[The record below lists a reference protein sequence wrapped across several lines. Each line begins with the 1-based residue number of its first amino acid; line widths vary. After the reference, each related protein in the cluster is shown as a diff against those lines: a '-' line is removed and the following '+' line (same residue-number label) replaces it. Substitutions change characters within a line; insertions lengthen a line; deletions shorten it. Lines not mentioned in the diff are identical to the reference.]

1 MIWTDVPDGV
11 LVQGITGSA
20 GRAHLARMRDAG
32 TPVVAGTSPG
42 HEGESVDGIPV
53 YDTVVQARRYHAFAT
68 TVQFVP
74 GKQTLHATAEALRAG
89 VKLVVA
95 LAEGVP
101 VWDAIELRALAREHG
116 ALVLGPNTAGAIR
129 PARWKLGIMPHA
141 LYSRGHVGVLSR
153 SGSVMHDVAYA
164 LGRAGIG
171 QSTCVDIG
179 GDRVV
184 GNDIIEV
191 YRQFLLDDQTDE
203 ILIVGEIGSDKEER
217 LAAYLQREGIGK
229 PTVALIVGRHAPE
242 GRRMGH
248 AAAIVQGSAGSAS
261 GKETAL
267 ADAGVSVCANLDEVV
282 AWTRRRDKAW
292 K

>member
-1 MIWTDVPDGV
+1 MIWNDVLDVV
-11 LVQGITGSA
+11 LVQGITGTA

-42 HEGESVDGIPV
+42 HEGEFVDGIPV
-53 YDTVVQARRYHAFAT
+53 YASVAEALRHRAFAAA
-68 TVQFVP
+68 VQFVP
-74 GKQTLHATAEALRAG
+74 GKQTLNASMEALRAG
-89 VKLVVA
+89 LKLVVA

-116 ALVLGPNTAGAIR
+116 ALVLGPNTAGVIR
-129 PARWKLGIMPHA
+129 PDRWKLGIMPHA
-141 LYSRGHVGVLSR
+141 LYSRGHIGVLSR
-153 SGSVMHDVAYA
+153 SGSVMHDVAYT
-164 LGRAGIG
+164 LTHAGIG

-184 GNDIIEV
+184 GNDIVDV
-191 YRQFLLDDQTDE
+191 YRQFISDEQTDE

-217 LAAYLQREGIGK
+217 LAAYLQKEGTGK
-229 PTVALIVGRHAPE
+229 PTAALIVGRHAPQ

-248 AAAIVQGSAGSAS
+248 AAAIVHGSAGSAS
-261 GKETAL
+261 GKEAAL

-282 AWTRRRDKAW
+282 AWTRRRNKAW
-292 K
+292 R